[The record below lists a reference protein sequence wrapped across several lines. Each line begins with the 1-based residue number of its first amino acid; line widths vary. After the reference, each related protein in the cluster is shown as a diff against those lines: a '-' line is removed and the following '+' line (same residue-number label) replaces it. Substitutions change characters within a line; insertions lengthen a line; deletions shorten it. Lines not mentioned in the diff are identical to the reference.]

1 MAEERFRNLI
11 LRVLGDDAIEKLAL
25 RRAELEQGRSLQKPG
40 ARVREVV
47 FVDDGMASMTIALED
62 GSHVEAGMFGWDS
75 VIGGAALMGV
85 TEGNCSIAMQVPGHG
100 YISTL
105 EAASGEFRRQAVFQR
120 LVMRYAQSQVMQ
132 AAQASGC
139 NARHNVQQRLSRW
152 LLLCRDRTTSD
163 VMPLTQEYMAMM
175 LGVERPAVSVVA
187 SKLQEQGAIEYSRG
201 RVRVVDRARLESIA
215 CECYQAVRQ
224 EMEALVQFAES
235 VAAAPVGTEQ

>member
-1 MAEERFRNLI
+1 VAEERFRNLI
-11 LRVLGDDAIEKLAL
+11 LQVLGDDAIEKLAL
-25 RRAELEQGRSLQKPG
+25 RHAELEQGRSLQKPG
-40 ARVREVV
+40 ARIREV
-47 FVDDGMASMTIALED
+47 FFIEDGMASMTIALED

-75 VIGGAALMGV
+75 VIGGAGLMGV
-85 TEGNCSIAMQVPGHG
+85 TESNCSIAMQVPGHG

-105 EAASGEFRRQAVFQR
+105 EAASAEFRMQSGFQR
-120 LVMRYAQSQVMQ
+120 LVLRYAQSQVMQ

-163 VMPLTQEYMAMM
+163 VMPLTQEYLAMM

-187 SKLQEQGAIEYSRG
+187 AKLQEQGAIEYSRG

-224 EMEALVQFAES
+224 EMEALVRFAES
-235 VAAAPVGTEQ
+235 VSAAPVARG